1 MRRFA
6 LPGLVSANRD
16 MPDSF
21 KSLRSPLRNE
31 GNFVKVMIRI
41 KIDNEGDGEGTRTT
55 CILLN
60 DQLTH
65 TP

>member
-1 MRRFA
+1 
-6 LPGLVSANRD
+6 

-41 KIDNEGDGEGTRTT
+41 KIDNEGDGKGDGKGTRTT